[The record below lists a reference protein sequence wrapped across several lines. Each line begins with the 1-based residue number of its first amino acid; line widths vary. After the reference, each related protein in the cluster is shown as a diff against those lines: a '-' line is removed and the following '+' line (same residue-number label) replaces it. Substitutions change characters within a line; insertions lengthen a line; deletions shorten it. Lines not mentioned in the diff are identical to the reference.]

1 MMNGVINPL
10 ADVKKKD
17 IGKIESGKFR
27 LITKKDN
34 KIVMIKNSLLKC
46 SKVTEEVQRV
56 KYNYRDLFN
65 EKK

>member
-1 MMNGVINPL
+1 MNGVINPL

-34 KIVMIKNSLLKC
+34 KIVMKEI
-46 SKVTEEVQRV
+46 
-56 KYNYRDLFN
+56 
-65 EKK
+65 EKKEKKVEEEYEDDDDDDDS